1 MKKFLLCFLILPAIS
16 FAQALSGTYLIGTG
30 QPAPFNTLTAA
41 VNRLNTSGVSG
52 PVTFLLNDTSYTNT
66 TGETFPVRITQ
77 FTGSSTV
84 NTFRIKPNTGKNVVV
99 SAANINSYTG
109 TPAVLQ
115 VDGADNI
122 IIDGSNTTNGTT
134 RNLSIINAD
143 NVSYAAKTAVWI
155 SSNGTNAALNIQ
167 LLHTKL
173 QMSTRSQPGVQ
184 ASGIFVG
191 GNGLASNNAL
201 GGFAATAQHNG
212 ITVRNSEFINV
223 RQGMVINGNA
233 TAGQQ
238 TSTISF
244 TGNTLGSTSDT
255 QKPSVPLNFVNI
267 KDVSVLDNKFFGIA
281 NTDSADPNLGIT
293 IENSTNVV
301 MKRNIYQDFKTSGIY
316 SGWAFGLRGKS
327 TNVEIT
333 ENKISSGR
341 NTVGGTLY
349 GMFLDLTDDSS
360 GILLANNFVSDIA
373 STGTTTQTA
382 HGIYISRGTGTRILH
397 NTVSMNATQPGQAA
411 ALYLA
416 AGTEFNVRNNIF
428 SNTGSSGTRYAV
440 YSAVGSTAFT
450 DINYN
455 DYHSTPVGFLGTERT
470 DLSAWRIATGKDAKS
485 LNVAPVFVSVSDLHL
500 QPVTANAGLDNT
512 AQLTPAV
519 AVDIDQQTRSATPD
533 IGADEFA
540 VAPTLATEPS
550 IAATAVNFTN
560 VTSSGF
566 TVNWTNG
573 NGGARMVLIKEAG
586 TVTADPQD
594 GTGYTPNSIM
604 GSGSQ
609 IGAGNYVIYA
619 GTGSSVAVTGL
630 SAATTYHIAVY
641 EYNGTG
647 ATANYLTTS
656 PGRNNQKTLNPTRGW
671 QIAAA
676 NVLQTLTF
684 DTGVAQVSNGPFKGS
699 GFAPTPSE
707 GQLNS
712 NAWSVSGLA
721 GGNILFGGTNT
732 NPDFSRGVSNGSAE
746 EGGIYAFYTAP
757 GNAALG
763 IQPSPSGFVPGSL
776 TLKLQNRTGVPIT
789 SLSIGYKVF
798 LYNDQATS
806 SSLNFSHSA
815 DNTSFTPIPQLNV
828 VSPGTADIAPVWK
841 AGYRVATLTGINIAP
856 DEFYYLQWSG
866 NAVTPGNAY
875 DEFAFDD
882 IMLSANPSTNY
893 AWFQGTAQDFMIHG
907 NTGLSGDTTVNG
919 DLTFSAGKLSI
930 GSNTITL
937 KGTVN
942 NTVLGGLKGSAS
954 SNITISGTGT
964 KTLSFDETTPG
975 TTNQLNNLSV
985 PFSAGATNTVNLA
998 NNIAVNGTLNV
1009 GLDQVLNL
1017 GTSTLSGNLTTAT
1030 VNGTL
1035 RTQHTGPNPFPVGKT
1050 FTGNGT
1056 VVFDA
1061 DLPQTVVPGTYNNIT
1076 FSSTAGTSASG
1087 NITVNGIL
1095 NLPSPNPTASKGS
1108 LDMGA
1113 NTLTMG
1119 PLATNAGKG
1128 DVTGIITRNSFVPNV
1143 VYTFG
1148 HPDSSILFT
1157 NFGTLPTSM
1166 SAKVFIGTAPSWKPG
1181 AIQRFYDIIQTGASN
1196 TKAVIRQHYQ
1206 DGELNGNSESKLVYW
1221 ADNVGTVFEQGRSN
1235 FNTTENWVEITN
1247 ANIGLYFQSTFGKV
1261 FITLDDFTEANV
1273 LTWNGSVNNS
1283 WNTAANWSPV
1293 AVPSA
1298 GTTVY
1303 IPDSATTPNDPELN
1317 SSSDI
1322 LSLVI
1327 QPGGILNSPDNG
1339 LLTVHGSSGAWI
1351 NNGTFNPGNG
1361 NSKVIF
1367 KTLDATIAGS
1377 TAFNNLEIASG
1388 ASLRALNDNY
1398 MNIRGTLTNNGA
1410 VQFGLAHNTVEYSG
1424 PNQVVTLPNGIS
1436 FAAYHNLIIS
1446 GTNAS
1451 VPQSLNIRGDL
1462 TVNQSLNLST
1472 HTVNMIGDDAQKI
1485 GGAIPLSVFNL
1496 VINKLTGKVFL
1507 DKDLAVTGTLS
1518 LTSGQLVLG
1527 SNDLTLGT
1535 TPVSGSFSA
1544 SNMIVADGT
1553 GKVRRPYTGPGSY
1566 LFPIGE
1572 LTGNPSYSPVA
1583 INISSGIFSG
1593 ASVSVSVVDAVHPD
1607 NHSTQNNLSRYWQIT
1622 QTGITDAVATVTANY
1637 IPQDLSGSENSV
1649 AAAQL
1654 TGIFNQQTNPWI
1666 RFAPVNAQTLTAAN
1680 ASLLPGQVSV
1690 FTGIKAG
1697 ELTADVTGGG
1707 IYCGNQEV
1715 TLQTSVSGGDMP
1727 YSFVWSQGLGT
1738 DNTATPPT
1746 DAVGTNAYSVTVT
1759 DANGLTVTRSVSV
1772 EMLPGVLPGS
1782 LSISNSVACLSYS
1795 PDDITLIGNSAP
1807 VKYWQRSEFPDFMN
1821 ATIISNT
1828 SDTLPGHQAGP
1839 IHGKTYFRAAVGND
1853 SCGVVFTEPLLIDT
1867 KTSVWDGTAWSNGTP
1882 DIRTAAVILKDY
1894 SLTTGLTAC
1903 TLTITE
1909 NAKVTVPSGQD
1920 VILNGALTVGSGTL
1934 TLDNDTNLVQIHDE
1948 PNFGNVSIRR
1958 NSAKLFRL
1966 DYTMWGSPMTGSQT
1980 LLQFSPSTL
1989 PDRFYGYNTATDQ
2002 FIAISSSR
2010 SFNPGSGYLIRMRN
2024 NHVTYGGNNQPQSW
2038 TGTFNGTP
2046 TNGPVAVSLT
2056 PEGQGFNMVSN
2067 PYASMIS
2074 ADLFLEENKN
2084 EIEGTLYF
2092 WRRRNNTP
2100 DPGVTT
2106 AYYATYTTAGGT
2118 EVPSV
2123 DPQTVPSYQPNGYIQ
2138 VGQGFLVQKKDTA
2151 SPGNLRFTNAM
2162 RTAANN
2168 DNQFFRMGRKDD
2180 DRSRI
2185 WLNITNSDGA
2195 FGQTLIAYMAD
2206 AENGVDRSD
2215 GKYIGDGTTALTSWL
2230 NSAEYIIQGRAPF
2243 TVSDVVPLHFRT
2255 LTAGN
2260 YTIAVDQVDGL
2271 FLGNQSIYLRDRT
2284 AGILHNL
2291 KNAAYTFT
2299 TVAGAFSD
2307 RFELVYE
2314 KGVLSTTG
2322 ADFHS
2327 GSVVVYPQEGGV
2339 MVDAKK
2345 SVLKEIEV
2353 FDMSGRLLK
2362 TVKNINTTKVM
2373 VPLETASQ
2381 VLIFKITSAN
2391 GQTVS
2396 RKVII

>member
-1 MKKFLLCFLILPAIS
+1 MKKFLLFFIIVPFFS
-16 FAQALSGTYLIGTG
+16 SAQALSGTYLIGAG

-41 VNRLNTSGVSG
+41 VNRINAVGVSG
-52 PVTFLLNDTSYTNT
+52 PVTFLLNDNT
-66 TGETFPVRITQ
+66 YSNATGEVFPIRITQ
-77 FTGSSTV
+77 FSGTGTG
-84 NTFRIKPNTGKNVVV
+84 NTLRIKPNAGKNVTI
-99 SAANINSYTG
+99 SASNINGYTG

-115 VDGADNI
+115 IDGADNI
-122 IIDGSNTTNGTT
+122 IIDGSNTANGTT
-134 RNLSIINAD
+134 RNLNIVNSD
-143 NVSYAAKTAVWI
+143 NVVYAAKTTVWI
-155 SSNGTNAALNIQ
+155 ASSGTNAALNIQ
-167 LLHTKL
+167 VLHTKL
-173 QMSTRSQPGVQ
+173 QMTNRSQPGVQ

-191 GNGLASNNAL
+191 GNSLASGNAL
-201 GGFAATAQHNG
+201 GGSAATAPHNG

-223 RQGMVINGNA
+223 RQGMTVNGNA

-238 TSTISF
+238 TSNISF
-244 TGNTLGSTSDT
+244 TGNTLGSTVDA
-255 QKPSVPLNFVNI
+255 QKPSVPLSFANVKEVNI
-267 KDVSVLDNKFFGIA
+267 LDNNFIGIA
-281 NTDSADPNLGIT
+281 NTDSADPNLGMT
-293 IENSTNVV
+293 IDNSTNVV
-301 MKRNIYQDFKTSGIY
+301 IKRNILKDFKTAGTY
-316 SGWAFGLRGKS
+316 SGWAVGLRGRS
-327 TNVEIT
+327 TNVEIS
-333 ENKISSGR
+333 ENKISGIR

-373 STGTTTQTA
+373 STGNTTQTG

-397 NTVSMNATQPGQAA
+397 NTVAMNASQPGHAA

-416 AGTEFNVRNNIF
+416 AGTAFDVRNNIF
-428 SNTGSSGTRYAV
+428 SNTGSTGTRYAV
-440 YSAVGSTAFT
+440 YSEVASSAFT
-450 DINYN
+450 NINYN
-455 DYHSTPVGFLGTERT
+455 NYHSTPVGFLGAART
-470 DLSAWRIATGKDAKS
+470 ALSDWRTATGKDANS
-485 LNVAPVFVSVSDLHL
+485 ITVAPAFVSVSDLHL
-500 QPVTANAGLDNT
+500 QPITANAGLDNT
-512 AQLTPAV
+512 AQQIPTV
-519 AVDIDQQTRSATPD
+519 TVDIDQQTRSATPD

-540 VAPTLATEPS
+540 VAPTLAAEP
-550 IAATAVNFTN
+550 ATPATVVNFTN
-560 VTSSGF
+560 ITSSGF

-573 NGGARMVLIKEAG
+573 NGAARVVVLREAG
-586 TVTADPQD
+586 PVNTDPAD
-594 GTGYTPNSIM
+594 GTGYNANTVF
-604 GSGSQ
+604 GSGSML
-609 IGAGNYVIYA
+609 
-619 GTGSSVAVTGL
+619 GTGNFVVFSATGNAVAVTGL
-630 SAATTYHIAVY
+630 SAATTYHVAVY

-647 ATANYLTTS
+647 PTANYLTAS
-656 PGRNNQKTLNPTRGW
+656 PARNSQKTQNPTAGW
-671 QIAAA
+671 QIAEA
-676 NVLQTLTF
+676 NVLQTITF
-684 DTGVAQVSNGPFKGS
+684 DTGVAQVSNGPFTGN
-699 GFAPTPSE
+699 GFAVSPVT

-712 NAWSVSGLA
+712 NAWAVSGLA
-721 GGNILFGGTNT
+721 GGSILFGGTNT
-732 NPDFSRGVSNGSAE
+732 NPDFSRGVSNGGAE

-763 IQPSPSGFVPGSL
+763 IQPSSTDFVPGSI

-798 LYNDQATS
+798 IYNDQAAS
-806 SSLNFSHSA
+806 GSLNFSHSA
-815 DNTSFTPIPQLNV
+815 DNTSFTAIPQLNV
-828 VSPGTADIAPVWK
+828 VSPGTADSTPAWK
-841 AGYRVATLTGINIAP
+841 AGYRVATVTGINIAP
-856 DEFYYLQWSG
+856 NEFYYLKWSG
-866 NAVTPGNAY
+866 TAVTPGTAY
-875 DEFAFDD
+875 DEFALDD
-882 IMLSANPSTNY
+882 IMLSANPTSDF
-893 AWFQGTAQDFMIHG
+893 AVFGGQAQDFMVHG
-907 NTGLSGDTTVNG
+907 NTALSGDTSVTG
-919 DLTFSAGKLSI
+919 DLTLTAGKLSI
-930 GSNTITL
+930 GTNTLTL
-937 KGTVN
+937 GGPVN
-942 NTVLGGLKGSAS
+942 NTVSGGLKGSAS
-954 SNITISGTGT
+954 SNITIAGNGTR
-964 KTLSFDETTPG
+964 TLSFDQTTPG
-975 TTNQLNNLSV
+975 TTNMLNSLSV
-985 PFSAGATNTVNLA
+985 PFSAGAANTVNIS
-998 NNIAVNGTLNV
+998 NNVAVNGTLNV

-1017 GTSTLSGNLTTAT
+1017 GTSTLSGNLTAAT

-1035 RTQHTGPNPFPVGKT
+1035 RTQHTGPNPFPGGKT

-1056 VVFDA
+1056 VIFDA
-1061 DLPQTVVPGTYNNIT
+1061 AAAQTVVPGTYNHIT
-1076 FSSTAGTSASG
+1076 FSSPAGTSASG

-1095 NLPSPNPTASKGS
+1095 NLPSTNPTDSKGS

-1113 NTLTMG
+1113 NTLTLG
-1119 PLATNAGKG
+1119 PLAVNSGQG

-1143 VYTFG
+1143 RYTFG

-1181 AIQRFYDIIQTGASN
+1181 AIRRFYDIIQTGASN

-1247 ANIGLYFQSTFGKV
+1247 ADIGLYFQSTFDKV
-1261 FITLDDFTEANV
+1261 FITLDEFTEANV
-1273 LTWNGSVNNS
+1273 LTWNGSVSTS
-1283 WNTAANWSPV
+1283 WNTAANWTPV
-1293 AVPSA
+1293 ATPSA
-1298 GTTVY
+1298 GTKVY
-1303 IPDSATTPNDPELN
+1303 IPDSASTPNDPDLN
-1317 SSSDI
+1317 SSSDV

-1327 QPGGILNSPDNG
+1327 EPGGILNTPVNG

-1351 NNGTFNPGNG
+1351 NNGTFNPGTG
-1361 NSKVIF
+1361 TSKVIF
-1367 KTLDATIAGS
+1367 KTMDATIAGA
-1377 TAFNNLEIASG
+1377 TVFNNLEIASG

-1398 MNIRGTLTNNGA
+1398 MNITGTLTNNGV
-1410 VQFGLAHNTVEYSG
+1410 VQFGLAHNTVEFSG
-1424 PNQVVTLPNGIS
+1424 PNQVITPPNGAS

-1462 TVNQSLNLST
+1462 TVNSSVNLNT

-1485 GGAIPLSVFNL
+1485 GGAMPLSVFNL
-1496 VINKLTGKVFL
+1496 VINKPTGKVFL

-1535 TPVSGSFSA
+1535 APVSGSFSA
-1544 SNMIVADGT
+1544 ANMIVADGT

-1572 LTGNPSYSPVA
+1572 LTGSASYSPVA
-1583 INISSGIFSG
+1583 VNISSGTFSG
-1593 ASVSVSVVDAVHPD
+1593 AFVSVSVVDAVHPD

-1666 RFAPVNAQTLTAAN
+1666 RFTPVNAQTLTAAN

-1738 DNTATPPT
+1738 ADTATPPT
-1746 DAVGTNAYSVTVT
+1746 DTVGTNAYSVSVT
-1759 DANGLTVTRSVSV
+1759 DANGLTATQSVSV
-1772 EMLPGVLPGS
+1772 EMLPAVLPGS
-1782 LSISNSVACLSYS
+1782 LSVSNPVACLSYS
-1795 PDDITLIGNSAP
+1795 PDDIRLSGNSAP
-1807 VKYWQRSEFPDFMN
+1807 VLYWQRSEYPDFIN
-1821 ATIISNT
+1821 ATLITNT
-1828 SDTLPGHQAGP
+1828 SATLSGQQAGI
-1839 IHGKTYFRAAVGND
+1839 IHGKTYFRAAVGNGT
-1853 SCGVVFTEPLLIDT
+1853 CGAVFTEALAIDT
-1867 KTSVWDGTAWSNGTP
+1867 KTSVWEGTGWSNGTP
-1882 DIRTAAVILKDY
+1882 DIRTAAVITKDY
-1894 SLTTGLTAC
+1894 ALTAGLTAC
-1903 TLTITE
+1903 TLTVTD
-1909 NAKVTVPSGQD
+1909 NAKVTVPAGQD
-1920 VILNGALTVGSGTL
+1920 VVLNGALIVGSGTL

-1966 DYTMWGSPMTGSQT
+1966 DYTMWGSPMTGNQT

-1989 PDRFYGYNTATDQ
+1989 TDRFYAYNTATDQ
-2002 FIAISSSR
+2002 FNSISPSGG
-2010 SFNPGSGYLIRMRN
+2010 FTPGSGYLIRMRN
-2024 NHVTYGGNNQPQSW
+2024 NHVSYGGTNQPQSW

-2046 TNGPVAVSLT
+2046 TNGPVTVSLQQG
-2056 PEGQGFNMVSN
+2056 GQGFNMVAN
-2067 PYASMIS
+2067 PYASMIN

-2118 EVPSV
+2118 AVPSA
-2123 DPQTVPSYQPNGYIQ
+2123 DPATVPSYRPNGFIQ
-2138 VGQGFLVQKKDTA
+2138 VGQGFLVQKKNTA
-2151 SPGNLRFTNAM
+2151 SPGNLRFVNAM
-2162 RTAANN
+2162 RTAENN
-2168 DNQFFRMGRKDD
+2168 ENQFFRMGRADQ

-2185 WLNITNSDGA
+2185 WLNITNSAGA

-2206 AENGVDRSD
+2206 AQNGVDRSD

-2230 NSAEYIIQGRAPF
+2230 NSTEYIIQGRAPF
-2243 TVSDVVPLHFRT
+2243 TLSDIVPLHFRT

-2260 YTIAVDQVDGL
+2260 YTIAVNQVDGL
-2271 FLGNQSIYLRDRT
+2271 FLGNQRIYLRDRT
-2284 AGILHNL
+2284 AGVLHDL
-2291 KNAAYTFT
+2291 KNSAYTFT
-2299 TVAGAFSD
+2299 TPAGAFSD
-2307 RFELVYE
+2307 RFELVYGE
-2314 KGVLSTTG
+2314 GILSTAG
-2322 ADFHS
+2322 ADFNS
-2327 GSVVVYPQEGGV
+2327 GTVVLYPQAGGV

-2345 SVLKEIEV
+2345 SVLREIEV
-2353 FDMSGRLLK
+2353 FDMAGRLLK

-2373 VPLETASQ
+2373 VPLEAARQ
-2381 VLIFKITSAN
+2381 VLIFRITSAS